1 MRNSSRDSEMNDI
14 VNNIIKGVENNKKNR
29 NPKKEQKDHNNYHK
43 TQNDYI
49 SDIPDYYK
57 ILNVFPSDSQ
67 ERIMERANKKLAKYH
82 PDKIKS
88 QIMQYPVEERQ
99 KQAKKYESMYKLIM
113 DARDT
118 LLNQDKRK
126 YYDLQLKS
134 SLNNSSNHKKSFDE
148 YKLRQEKVGNFDE
161 KKKLAE
167 IEFQKSIKVMDKKR
181 DFDSTKKMGQTE
193 YKIDHGAFNQM
204 MDDCKF
210 TRKQDEAD
218 CMPKYQKMDNETFN
232 KQFEK
237 IKIKKERK
245 RKPKNDD
252 KSIIKWEGLSAYGDH
267 GQSCG
272 NYMKI
277 TQDGEYN
284 DLFEETEEQT
294 YQYTK
299 LTSDDEQ
306 SLSSVDDDLMED
318 IECVG
323 SKYAGKQMTMQD
335 YETKMKE
342 REMDDSHF
350 DKRRSNDGSWGN
362 IMENPFNISCQMGSI
377 VGKDMVN
384 DNQNKMNKNMM
395 DACNQLMYDRDK

>member
-29 NPKKEQKDHNNYHK
+29 NPKKEQNNHK
-43 TQNDYI
+43 SQNDYI

-88 QIMQYPVEERQ
+88 QIMQYPHEERQ

-118 LLNQDKRK
+118 LLNPDKRK
-126 YYDLQLKS
+126 YYDLHLKS
-134 SLNNSSNHKKSFDE
+134 SSNNVSNHKKSFDE
-148 YKLRQEKVGNFDE
+148 YKLRQEKAGNFDE
-161 KKKLAE
+161 KKKVAE

-237 IKIKKERK
+237 VKIKKERK
-245 RKPKNDD
+245 RKPKNDN

-267 GQSCG
+267 GSSCG

-277 TQDGEYN
+277 TQDGEYD

-299 LTSDDEQ
+299 LTSDDEH

-318 IECVG
+318 IECIG
-323 SKYAGKQMTMQD
+323 GNYASKQMTMQD

-342 REMDDSHF
+342 REIDDSHF
-350 DKRRSNDGSWGN
+350 DKRQSNDGSWGN

-377 VGKDMVN
+377 VGKDMMN